1 MYFYDDYQEN
11 IDMVK
16 KRRDITSILVPNKKP
31 KTNKFT
37 HAVTFHKKY
46 PKNKYGT
53 IMQNPEAICKI
64 AFGTGLTIP
73 EIRRIGNKPAKV
85 VLFDWDQTLSIFN
98 GIYTPGDFSKFEFT
112 EDVARFYAGSTER
125 FNALKTMFKKLR
137 DKGTKIYILTNN
149 GWAKHPAHFVT
160 LFQHYDPQMKQHE
173 ILFGNQN
180 KLRKINQVFRKTHKL
195 HN

>member
-16 KRRDITSILVPNKKP
+16 KRKDITSILVPNKKP

-53 IMQNPEAICKI
+53 IMQNPEAMCKLE
-64 AFGTGLTIP
+64 FGTGLTIP
-73 EIRRIGNKPAKV
+73 ELKRIGNKPAKV
-85 VLFDWDQTLSIFN
+85 VILDWDLTLSIFN
-98 GIYTPGDFSKFEFT
+98 GIYSPTNPFIFD
-112 EDVARFYAGSTER
+112 EDVAQFYAGGNAR
-125 FNALKTMFKKLR
+125 FEALKAMFKKLR

-180 KLRKINQVFRKTHKL
+180 KLRKINQVFTSKTRKL

>member
-53 IMQNPEAICKI
+53 IMQNPEAMCKLE
-64 AFGTGLTIP
+64 FGTGLTIP
-73 EIRRIGNKPAKV
+73 ELKRIGNKPAKV
-85 VLFDWDQTLSIFN
+85 VILDWDLTLSIFN
-98 GIYTPGDFSKFEFT
+98 GIYSPTNPFIFD
-112 EDVARFYAGSTER
+112 EDVARFYAGGNAR
-125 FNALKTMFKKLR
+125 FEALKAMFKKLR

-180 KLRKINQVFRKTHKL
+180 KLRKINQVFTSKTRKL